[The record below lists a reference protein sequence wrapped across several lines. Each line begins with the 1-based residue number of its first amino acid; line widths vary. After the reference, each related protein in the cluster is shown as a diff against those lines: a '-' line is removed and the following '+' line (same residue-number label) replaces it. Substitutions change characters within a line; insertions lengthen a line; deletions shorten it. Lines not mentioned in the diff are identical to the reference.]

1 MRQCPSL
8 ELVISSVI
16 KNVDVFL
23 PHKLKNALN
32 GRKGGKYTAVG
43 LSSGVNTGLSILISS
58 RLVQVTCTSHDKL
71 LLSDLVQVPA

>member
-8 ELVISSVI
+8 ELVVSLVI

-43 LSSGVNTGLSILISS
+43 LWSGVNTAWAECFDIFKVGVRI
-58 RLVQVTCTSHDKL
+58 T
-71 LLSDLVQVPA
+71 

>member
-8 ELVISSVI
+8 ELVVSLVI

-32 GRKGGKYTAVG
+32 GRKGGNIQLLVCGPELTLHG
-43 LSSGVNTGLSILISS
+43 LSVLISS
-58 RLVQVTCTSHDKL
+58 RLVCASHDKL